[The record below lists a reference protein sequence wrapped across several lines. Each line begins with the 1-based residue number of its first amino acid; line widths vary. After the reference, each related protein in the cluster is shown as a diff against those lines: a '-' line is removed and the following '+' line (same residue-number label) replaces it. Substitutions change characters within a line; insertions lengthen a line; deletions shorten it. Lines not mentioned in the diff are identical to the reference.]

1 MQDSCAPPKPI
12 FKSPHT
18 EINKHRNLVGLFASH
33 CTLLYGGFRNLKKKK
48 KKRFSY
54 KFNSKDK
61 FWTIY
66 SLFPWKLLVSMFRIK
81 WDPSNS
87 VVVQCCISYHS

>member
-1 MQDSCAPPKPI
+1 M
-12 FKSPHT
+12 
-18 EINKHRNLVGLFASH
+18 GLFASH
-33 CTLLYGGFRNLKKKK
+33 CTLPYGCFRNLKKKNL
-48 KKRFSY
+48 FSY

-87 VVVQCCISYHS
+87 VVVQCCISYPPEVYFHRM